1 MAEISFRQKII
12 ENNFLLL
19 FLEERALKFGFFS
32 FFLIGIENMIRDV
45 LYLIICFMHFRSSKN
60 QYRGS
65 KLLVYYS
72 G

>member
-19 FLEERALKFGFFS
+19 FLEERALKFGFF
-32 FFLIGIENMIRDV
+32 FFLFNRNRKYDQRL